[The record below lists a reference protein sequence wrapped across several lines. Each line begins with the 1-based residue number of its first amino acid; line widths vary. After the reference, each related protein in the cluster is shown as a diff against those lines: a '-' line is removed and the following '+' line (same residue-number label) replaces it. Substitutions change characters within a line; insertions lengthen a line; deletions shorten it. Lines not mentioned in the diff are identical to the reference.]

1 MRPVSKSLIMVSS
14 ITYAMKG
21 RDLLQRRGFRAYVE
35 RAPRGAEDAG
45 CGYGI
50 YVPDRTEEA
59 VELLKEARIPVKG
72 FRERGRV

>member
-1 MRPVSKSLIMVSS
+1 MNKSLIMVSS

-35 RAPRGAEDAG
+35 RAPREAKDAG

-59 VELLKEARIPVKG
+59 AQHLQEAGISVKG
-72 FRERGRV
+72 FRERGGV

>member
-1 MRPVSKSLIMVSS
+1 MSKSLIMVSS

-35 RAPRGAEDAG
+35 RAPRGAGDAG

-50 YVPDRTEEA
+50 YVPERTEEA
-59 VELLKEARIPVKG
+59 AGLLREMGVPVKG
-72 FRERGRV
+72 FRERGGV

>member
-1 MRPVSKSLIMVSS
+1 MNKSLIMVSS

-35 RAPRGAEDAG
+35 RAPRGAKDAG

-59 VELLKEARIPVKG
+59 AQLLQEAGISVKG
-72 FRERGRV
+72 FRERGGV